1 MDVFI
6 MYILM
11 ITDLV
16 WTLMHHEQAGEMNP
30 IFARLLLSDEV
41 RFVYLKLAAN
51 SLAAFAV
58 IYLVRRRPVIGHLIA
73 VFGIV
78 IYGIVVWLHWFV
90 DYSYANIEHVQNIP
104 LWSLLQAR

>member
-1 MDVFI
+1 

-16 WTLMHHEQAGEMNP
+16 WTLMHHERAGEMNP

-58 IYLVRRRPVIGHLIA
+58 IYLVKRRPVIGHLIA
-73 VFGIV
+73 IFGIIV
-78 IYGIVVWLHWFV
+78 YGAVVWLHWFV
-90 DYSYANIEHVQNIP
+90 DYSYVNIEHVQNIP